1 MFVAVLCINANIAT
15 NVIKT
20 KQGPLFC
27 EKETA
32 TTSKQAAAA
41 FHDSKNREAFA
52 SRFFFT
58 STGCPTRRGGGCCA
72 ARLNQRT
79 RHQLQAATV
88 QACSLLQCL
97 PPLQEVPHKTFSY
110 IKFLFS
116 IIGY

>member
-41 FHDSKNREAFA
+41 FHDSKNRKALT
-52 SRFFFT
+52 SRFF
-58 STGCPTRRGGGCCA
+58 
-72 ARLNQRT
+72 
-79 RHQLQAATV
+79 
-88 QACSLLQCL
+88 SLLPQVA
-97 PPLQEVPHKTFSY
+97 PLITLAIRIPQGTNFIRASCDCCCKS
-110 IKFLFS
+110 S
-116 IIGY
+116 